1 MSRSN
6 PTENSNP
13 NPAVRWFE
21 WNGEK
26 GTVRYYDKDAKQNVE
41 VGSDFRFILLD
52 QLGSVRGWHDASDS
66 GIYSN
71 EVKDTRQE
79 TLIVKS
85 FKGGTLAE
93 GIYRDIKDRIN
104 SLGGQ
109 FVTNCYIAFKNGG
122 DGLSIGSLRF
132 KGAALGSW
140 MEFCK
145 AHRADLYAKAIRI
158 HGFTEGK
165 KGRIVFRMPVLEVA
179 DLSAESNAAATALDA
194 KLQEFFAAYLKRPKR
209 EQEQPGYLMTTS
221 GENDYDE
228 PENVHSAP
236 DDDDIP
242 FAWPVHSAAA
252 GDRDAVRVTCADRLR
267 GSDVVHSLDRGTVPD
282 QVREVVPPL

>member
-6 PTENSNP
+6 PNENSNP

-26 GTVRYYDKDAKQNVE
+26 GIVRYYDRDLKQNVD

-52 QLGSVRGWHDASDS
+52 QLGSVRGWNDATDS

-85 FKGGTLAE
+85 FKGGTIAE
-93 GIYRDIKDRIN
+93 GIYRDIKDRVN
-104 SLGGQ
+104 AAGGQ
-109 FVTNCYIAFKNGG
+109 FVANCYIAFKNGN
-122 DGLSIGSLRF
+122 GLAIGSLRF

-145 AHRADLYAKAIRI
+145 ANRGVLYEKAIKI

-165 KGRIVFRMPVLEVA
+165 KGRIVYRMPVLEIA
-179 DLSAESNAAATALDA
+179 ELSDESNAAATALD
-194 KLQEFFAAYLKRPKR
+194 KELQEFFSAYLKRPKR
-209 EQEQPGYLMTTS
+209 EQIEDDVDSGAHESYPDETTS
-221 GENDYDE
+221 T
-228 PENVHSAP
+228 PLT
-236 DDDDIP
+236 DDDITFMWLVP
-242 FAWPVHSAAA
+242 FVLPALFAAHVIFA
-252 GDRDAVRVTCADRLR
+252 
-267 GSDVVHSLDRGTVPD
+267 
-282 QVREVVPPL
+282 